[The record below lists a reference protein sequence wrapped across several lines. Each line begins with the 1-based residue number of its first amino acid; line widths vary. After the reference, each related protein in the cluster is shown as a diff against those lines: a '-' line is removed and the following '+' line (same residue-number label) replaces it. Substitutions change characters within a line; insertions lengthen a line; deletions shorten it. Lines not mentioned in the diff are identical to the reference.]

1 MLSFTFQSK
10 ALGRI
15 LFEQVCKQLN
25 LLEVDYFG
33 LEYQDGQKVTVRAL
47 FNLKSKVQAY
57 YTVRPTNNTFFIIYF
72 LFGLNNG

>member
-1 MLSFTFQSK
+1 MIITYLHILYLIFSLLIYFLFTTFFQSK

-33 LEYQDGQKVTVRAL
+33 LEYQDAQGITVRL
-47 FNLKSKVQAY
+47 RN
-57 YTVRPTNNTFFIIYF
+57 
-72 LFGLNNG
+72 

>member
-47 FNLKSKVQAY
+47 FSLKSKVQAY
-57 YTVRPTNNTFFIIYF
+57 DTVRPTQDKQYFFHNIF
-72 LFGLNNG
+72 LVWS

>member
-47 FNLKSKVQAY
+47 FRLRLKVQA
-57 YTVRPTNNTFFIIYF
+57 
-72 LFGLNNG
+72 

>member
-1 MLSFTFQSK
+1 MLFFTFQSK

-33 LEYQDGQKVTVRAL
+33 LEYQDGQKVTVRAY
-47 FNLKSKVQAY
+47 FSLKLEIEAY
-57 YTVRPTNNTFFIIYF
+57 YTIPPYR
-72 LFGLNNG
+72 

>member
-47 FNLKSKVQAY
+47 FSLRLKVRAY
-57 YTVRPTNNTFFIIYF
+57 YTNPQIVSMAI
-72 LFGLNNG
+72 

>member
-47 FNLKSKVQAY
+47 F
-57 YTVRPTNNTFFIIYF
+57 
-72 LFGLNNG
+72 GLRLNI

>member
-47 FNLKSKVQAY
+47 FRLRLKVQAY
-57 YTVRPTNNTFFIIYF
+57 YTNPQIISMVI
-72 LFGLNNG
+72 

>member
-47 FNLKSKVQAY
+47 FSLRLKVQAY
-57 YTVRPTNNTFFIIYF
+57 YTIRLISMVI
-72 LFGLNNG
+72 

>member
-1 MLSFTFQSK
+1 MVVLSFLNLVVILLQAIDDMFMIPFQSK

-33 LEYQDGQKVTVRAL
+33 LEYQDAQGITVSI
-47 FNLKSKVQAY
+47 FK
-57 YTVRPTNNTFFIIYF
+57 I
-72 LFGLNNG
+72 NGACI

>member
-47 FNLKSKVQAY
+47 FGLTLN
-57 YTVRPTNNTFFIIYF
+57 VRHNPQIISMVI
-72 LFGLNNG
+72 